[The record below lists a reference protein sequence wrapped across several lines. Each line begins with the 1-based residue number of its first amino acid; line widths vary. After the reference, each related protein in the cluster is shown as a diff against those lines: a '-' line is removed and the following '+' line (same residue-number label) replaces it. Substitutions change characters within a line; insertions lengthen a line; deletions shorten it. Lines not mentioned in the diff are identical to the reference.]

1 MVACSDIQMAALKQ
15 ARAAR
20 AIAED
25 PELSDG
31 IPMEDSLAP
40 VPAHASKKQ
49 SEIGATLVGP
59 LKRFR
64 RSIADD
70 NSTDPAVKYLKGFH
84 QDKPGPAQSFA
95 AHEAFFNRVDNPCS
109 KLLQKERLLRA
120 QVSDAIREQ

>member
-1 MVACSDIQMAALKQ
+1 MQRQLDRYTFEKEAGQATLVACSDIQMAALKQ

-49 SEIGATLVGP
+49 SEIGATLVVITRP
-59 LKRFR
+59 R
-64 RSIADD
+64 RTS
-70 NSTDPAVKYLKGFH
+70 VL
-84 QDKPGPAQSFA
+84 
-95 AHEAFFNRVDNPCS
+95 
-109 KLLQKERLLRA
+109 RLPMTPVPSAGR
-120 QVSDAIREQ
+120 